1 MNKVTISC
9 VGPPPY
15 VEDPATP
22 NERIVERMIERWKRE
37 LDQVLP
43 DRPDLIVLPEACDRP
58 VGEGFTWDRQAEYYR
73 YRGNAIRDTLA
84 GIARDNNCYITYPAH
99 IEAADGSWRNAMQ
112 LLGRDGEVVGTY
124 HKNHLV
130 PGEHDK
136 YGILYGREA
145 PLLQCDFGTVAG
157 VICFDLNFEQLL
169 LKYKAAKPDI
179 LLFPSMY
186 HGGFMQSYWA
196 YSCRSHF
203 AGAIGVGGPP
213 CTVLNPLGEVLATST
228 NYYHF
233 VTTTVNLDCAVI
245 HLDENL
251 VHFRDMKRKYGKDL
265 IIHDPGRIGAVLLTS
280 ESEEFTVKE
289 VIAEFGLELL
299 DDYFDRSLAHRH
311 VSGHMEEV

>member
-15 VEDPATP
+15 VMDSATP
-22 NERIVERMIERWKRE
+22 DERIVELMIERWKRE

-58 VGEGFTWDRQAEYYR
+58 VGEGYDWERWTKYYR
-73 YRGNAIRDTLA
+73 YRGNTVRDMLA
-84 GIARDNNCYITYPAH
+84 GIARDNSCYITYPAH

-136 YGILYGREA
+136 WGILYGKEA

-157 VICFDLNFEQLL
+157 IICFDLNFDELL
-169 LKYKAAKPDI
+169 LKYKAARPDI
-179 LLFPSMY
+179 LVFPSMY
-186 HGGFMQSYWA
+186 HGGLMQSYWA
-196 YSCRSHF
+196 YTCRSHF

-213 CTVLNPLGEVLATST
+213 CTVLNPLGEVVAIST

-233 VTTTVNLDCAVI
+233 ITTTVNLDCAVI

-251 VHFRDMKRKYGKDL
+251 VHFHDMKRKYGKDL
-265 IIHDPGRIGAVLLTS
+265 IIRDPGQLGAVLLTS
-280 ESEEFTVKE
+280 ESDEFTVKE
-289 VIAEFGLELL
+289 VIEEFGLELL
-299 DDYFDRSLAHRH
+299 DDYFDRSLANRH
-311 VSGHMEEV
+311 VPGHLEEV